1 MTTYNWK
8 NGDSGNWGTAG
19 DWQQGAVPN
28 STTADVTIASATNI
42 GVTLAAGQT
51 FTADSVTLDSS
62 GVNLRVAGLLNLGGA
77 TDELFV
83 NAGTL
88 NVTAGGT
95 IANGTID
102 AGNGVV
108 NLSEYATL
116 DHITYVGN
124 FALTANFDSIYVEG
138 GFRVVNPNGGAASL
152 TVGGKDTNIYFAS
165 NQTFD
170 DIGINLTGYNGL
182 IGSVGS
188 GNRGYT
194 AAFTFG
200 STTTINATGSGYG
213 NFISGT
219 SVVNAG
225 MINVSGDSGL
235 GINTTTGFTNS
246 GTINI
251 AAGSN
256 FGVSGGALDNTGLI
270 NVAAGSRL
278 GLGSD
283 SNSPSNYGSIIAGGT
298 LVMVSSFTLPELS
311 QVIWGNAS
319 QLDVLSGLNLEGGTL
334 AVGGDDNIVV
344 YGNAAISNGT
354 IDTTR
359 GTLSLQ
365 SRVTLD
371 NITVK
376 GPLNLTGVRYEL
388 LSYDG
393 LKVQNAS
400 GGPGVINITGYSA
413 ELYCNSET
421 IDDVGINLG
430 VAGKQSD
437 DGINANGLTLG
448 SHATVNS
455 NGTGVFNI
463 IYEARGLGI
472 VNAGTINVAGKGLA
486 FDTDT
491 FTNSGIINISAGS
504 QAVVFSRVVNGS
516 YVKSTFTNSGLI
528 EGTGIGTSTFATV
541 PYPNATPDIKF
552 ETVVH
557 GTLTA
562 GGFEANAGN
571 TLALDLSGQ
580 VINTDDGVIILNGAG
595 SNIREYKGASGA
607 YVSLESTLRTI
618 GSGGTLELLGGLN
631 INSSHTLNVEGGT
644 LELGGGT
651 FNAGLE
657 LTTPQS
663 RLTGFGTVQ
672 KAVNNDG
679 VIEASGGTLVI
690 DGAVSGAG
698 ALQIGAAST
707 LELTTGTSEAVSFAG
722 AASGLILEA
731 PALFTGTLGGI
742 AAGDS
747 IDLAGETASSARISG
762 SSLLVTLTNH
772 TVLDYTLASA
782 LPMEGVSISNGSSGA
797 ELTFYQLPAAAAA
810 PKMLFMGPSAVPDK
824 AVPARPPSLPPL
836 QDLWSGAT
844 QYRPFLTSLFGRA
857 ALTNPQHLQSELG
870 NMPTP
875 ANAGIVLAG
884 LQNGELSHILNHDL
898 PFAPP
903 MGIVNGHI

>member
-1 MTTYNWK
+1 
-8 NGDSGNWGTAG
+8 
-19 DWQQGAVPN
+19 
-28 STTADVTIASATNI
+28 
-42 GVTLAAGQT
+42 
-51 FTADSVTLDSS
+51 
-62 GVNLRVAGLLNLGGA
+62 
-77 TDELFV
+77 
-83 NAGTL
+83 
-88 NVTAGGT
+88 
-95 IANGTID
+95 
-102 AGNGVV
+102 
-108 NLSEYATL
+108 
-116 DHITYVGN
+116 
-124 FALTANFDSIYVEG
+124 
-138 GFRVVNPNGGAASL
+138 
-152 TVGGKDTNIYFAS
+152 
-165 NQTFD
+165 
-170 DIGINLTGYNGL
+170 
-182 IGSVGS
+182 
-188 GNRGYT
+188 
-194 AAFTFG
+194 
-200 STTTINATGSGYG
+200 
-213 NFISGT
+213 
-219 SVVNAG
+219 
-225 MINVSGDSGL
+225 
-235 GINTTTGFTNS
+235 
-246 GTINI
+246 
-251 AAGSN
+251 
-256 FGVSGGALDNTGLI
+256 
-270 NVAAGSRL
+270 
-278 GLGSD
+278 
-283 SNSPSNYGSIIAGGT
+283 
-298 LVMVSSFTLPELS
+298 
-311 QVIWGNAS
+311 
-319 QLDVLSGLNLEGGTL
+319 
-334 AVGGDDNIVV
+334 
-344 YGNAAISNGT
+344 
-354 IDTTR
+354 
-359 GTLSLQ
+359 
-365 SRVTLD
+365 
-371 NITVK
+371 
-376 GPLNLTGVRYEL
+376 
-388 LSYDG
+388 
-393 LKVQNAS
+393 
-400 GGPGVINITGYSA
+400 
-413 ELYCNSET
+413 
-421 IDDVGINLG
+421 
-430 VAGKQSD
+430 
-437 DGINANGLTLG
+437 
-448 SHATVNS
+448 VNS

-580 VINTDDGVIILNGAG
+580 VINTDDGVLILNGAG

-722 AASGLILEA
+722 AASGLILDA

-762 SSLLVTLTNH
+762 SSLLVTLTNS

-782 LPMEGVSISNGSSGA
+782 LPMEGVSISNGGSGA